1 MDQSLDTFYPW
12 NTGLAQGSFALF
24 LDNNSGNAYFSF
36 VLYLFA
42 NIRANRKILVLCCNK
57 PRNHF
62 IHLLKKNVSPFY
74 HLSYVLCYLHD
85 QNFIPYLCL

>member
-12 NTGLAQGSFALF
+12 NTSLVPGSFSFF

-36 VLYLFA
+36 VCYLFTNIKA
-42 NIRANRKILVLCCNK
+42 NQKIIVLCCNK

-62 IHLLKKNVSPFY
+62 IQLLKKNVS
-74 HLSYVLCYLHD
+74 SSS
-85 QNFIPYLCL
+85 